1 QTPMIKNILK
11 ITILSFSIGQ
21 VTASPIVIYDNGKT
35 INAQQF
41 YPFQKPSVDIK
52 NIPRYIKKSIKR
64 FPVVSSMLSVG
75 KLKSRKI
82 KNRMPRA
89 VCVVGSDKRS
99 RRWIK
104 NNRSALKS
112 INALCM
118 VVNVKS
124 KDHFQS
130 IKSLAPNV
138 DFQALNGDVFYKEL
152 KIKHYPFL
160 LNKGYIR
167 Q

>member
-1 QTPMIKNILK
+1 
-11 ITILSFSIGQ
+11 
-21 VTASPIVIYDNGKT
+21 
-35 INAQQF
+35 
-41 YPFQKPSVDIK
+41 
-52 NIPRYIKKSIKR
+52 
-64 FPVVSSMLSVG
+64 
-75 KLKSRKI
+75 
-82 KNRMPRA
+82 
-89 VCVVGSDKRS
+89 
-99 RRWIK
+99 
-104 NNRSALKS
+104 
-112 INALCM
+112 M

>member
-1 QTPMIKNILK
+1 MIKNILK

-89 VCVVGSDKRS
+89 VCVVGSDERS